1 MTSNWF
7 NKTVE
12 ETVRQL
18 ETNEEI
24 GRAIDEI
31 VTLNPLG
38 IYKKVTRQAVT
49 A

>member
-24 GRAIDEI
+24 GLTTEEVKKRQEKYG
-31 VTLNPLG
+31 LNELATC
-38 IYKKVTRQAVT
+38 V
-49 A
+49 

>member
-24 GRAIDEI
+24 GLTTEE
-31 VTLNPLG
+31 V
-38 IYKKVTRQAVT
+38 KKGKKNMG
-49 A
+49 